1 MIRCVQRGIFED
13 VLERVHSIKLKL
25 SLALTFGQQMV
36 GLKGYVTVEQSLV
49 RKLLEAAIQA
59 VRKWLRA
66 KAVAARVSRKRQFS
80 ETFSRMI

>member
-66 KAVAARVSRKRQFS
+66 KAVAARVRRKRQFS